1 MAERYTSMRSLRDHL
16 EKLFRLCGLDEQ
28 RVEVK
33 MPPRVVIMVEN
44 LFRDYSL
51 CNFLDALDEQAAL
64 AVKALNDRQLDVWSS
79 EETERRLEEVEAK
92 LAGASQKQ
100 KELEQKLLAA
110 ENKNEEYIRNMIAM
124 RDNLL
129 MRRDWIKENEPEDVN
144 AGKLVEN
151 QLRETA
157 NLLKKSGVEILED
170 DGMFDS
176 SRHTVVETRETDDPL
191 LDNQIAEVFR
201 PGYVYQG
208 NVLRGQEVIIYMYQ
222 PPVQV

>member
-1 MAERYTSMRSLRDHL
+1 
-16 EKLFRLCGLDEQ
+16 
-28 RVEVK
+28 
-33 MPPRVVIMVEN
+33 
-44 LFRDYSL
+44 
-51 CNFLDALDEQAAL
+51 
-64 AVKALNDRQLDVWSS
+64 
-79 EETERRLEEVEAK
+79 
-92 LAGASQKQ
+92 
-100 KELEQKLLAA
+100 
-110 ENKNEEYIRNMIAM
+110 MIAM

-201 PGYVYQG
+201 PGYVYQW
-208 NVLRGQEVIIYMYQ
+208 NVLRGLEVIIYMYQ